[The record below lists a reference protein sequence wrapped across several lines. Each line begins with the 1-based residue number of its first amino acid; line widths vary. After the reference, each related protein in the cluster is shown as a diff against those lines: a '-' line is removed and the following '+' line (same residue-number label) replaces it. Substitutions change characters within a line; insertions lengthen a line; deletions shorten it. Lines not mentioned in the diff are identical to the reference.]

1 MGMFPSAAEATDED
15 DNDGTS
21 VLAIEVAD
29 ESAVDDAFKACS
41 WSLLAATLL
50 RKLGVVRLGA
60 PDNEPTG
67 ELAPTPTLTPNE
79 R

>member
-1 MGMFPSAAEATDED
+1 MGMFPSAAEATVED

-21 VLAIEVAD
+21 VLAIEVAE

-50 RKLGVVRLGA
+50 RKLGVERLGA
-60 PDNEPTG
+60 PDNAPKG
-67 ELAPTPTLTPNE
+67 ELAPTPTFAPNE